1 MPNTALYDI
10 EGNNIGEFELAEA
23 VYAQEVNKP
32 VLHQVVVNYLANQ
45 RQGTQST
52 KTRTEVS
59 GGGRKPF
66 RQKGTGNA
74 RQGSTRAPQYYHG
87 GVALGPKPR
96 DYSYHVN
103 KKVKQLAMRSALSAK
118 LEDNELFVI
127 DKLALDEVKTKKIAA
142 LLKKL
147 NLDKA
152 LVVTDGKNDNIYLS
166 TRNIAGAKAS
176 YVGMLN
182 VYEILKYDGLVID
195 KDAAAK
201 LGEVYA

>member
-1 MPNTALYDI
+1 M
-10 EGNNIGEFELAEA
+10 
-23 VYAQEVNKP
+23 
-32 VLHQVVVNYLANQ
+32 
-45 RQGTQST
+45 
-52 KTRTEVS
+52 
-59 GGGRKPF
+59 
-66 RQKGTGNA
+66 
-74 RQGSTRAPQYYHG
+74 
-87 GVALGPKPR
+87 
-96 DYSYHVN
+96 N

-118 LEDNELFVI
+118 LADNELFVI
-127 DKLALDEVKTKKIAA
+127 DKLALDEVKTKKIAE

-147 NLDKA
+147 NLNKA